1 MKKGSSL
8 TILLVDDEHNIL
20 LSSKS
25 LLRLAGIQNVQTIDD
40 SRQVLPLLKSES
52 ISVIVLDLLMPY
64 ISGRELLATICRD
77 YPHIPVIVMT
87 ASDEVEIAVECMKVG
102 AFDYL
107 VKPVEQSRLISS
119 VKRAMEICILKSQ
132 VTQLRDQ
139 VLSNRIKHPE
149 AFAPIISAS
158 PKMMSMFQYCE
169 VVAESQQPV
178 IIIGET
184 GVGKEL
190 VAKAIH
196 DLSGVRGKFVPVNV
210 AGLDDNMFSDTLFG
224 HKKGAFTGADQSRG
238 GLISKAAGGT
248 LFLDEIGDLAEI
260 SQMKL
265 LRLLQEQEYYPV
277 GDDTAFTSDA
287 RIIAATNK
295 DLRELSEKGKFRN
308 DLYFRLCTH
317 TVHIPPL
324 RKRPEDIPLLLDHF
338 IEQAAH
344 TLKKKKP
351 AYPVELITLLNAYNF
366 PGNVRELKSMVFDAV
381 VRHRSGLLHQER
393 FREVVGD
400 CPSSSDTGS
409 LLSKTV
415 VDALQAAMH
424 RLPKLSEVDD
434 YLIKEAVK
442 QAGGNQG
449 IAACLLG
456 ITRQTLNKRLQKA
469 ANKES
474 SKEES

>member
-1 MKKGSSL
+1 MVTNSSL
-8 TILLVDDEHNIL
+8 TVLLVDDEQNIL

-25 LLRLAGIQNVQTIDD
+25 LLRLAGILKVKTIDD
-40 SRQVLPLLKSES
+40 SRQVLPLLQAES
-52 ISVIVLDLLMPY
+52 VNVIVLDLLMPY
-64 ISGRELLATICRD
+64 VSGRELLSTICRD

-119 VKRAMEICILKSQ
+119 VKRAMEICTLKSQ
-132 VTQLRDQ
+132 LTQLRDQ
-139 VLSNRIKHPE
+139 LLSNRIKHPA
-149 AFAPIISAS
+149 AFAPIISAN
-158 PKMMSMFQYCE
+158 PKMLSMFQYCE
-169 VVAESQQPV
+169 VIAPSQQPV

-196 DLSGVRGKFVPVNV
+196 DLSGLRGKFVPVNV

-224 HKKGAFTGADQSRG
+224 HKKGAFTGADQARS

-277 GDDTAFTSDA
+277 GEDTAFESDA

-295 DLRELSEKGKFRN
+295 DLRALTENGKFRN

-317 TVHIPPL
+317 SVHIPPL
-324 RKRPEDIPLLLDHF
+324 RKRPEDIPLLLEHF
-338 IEQAAH
+338 IEQAAKA
-344 TLKKKKP
+344 LKKKKP
-351 AYPVELITLLNAYNF
+351 AYHADLIALLNAYDF

-381 VRHRSGLLHQER
+381 VRHRSGFLHQER
-393 FREVVGD
+393 FREVLGD
-400 CPSSSDTGS
+400 CPSSAETGAVFA
-409 LLSKTV
+409 KTV
-415 VDALQAAMH
+415 VDALQEVAH
-424 RLPKLSEVDD
+424 RLPKLSEVED
-434 YLIKEAVK
+434 YLIREAME
-442 QAGGNQG
+442 QARGNQG
-449 IAACLLG
+449 VAACLIG
-456 ITRQTLNKRLQKA
+456 ITRQTLNKRLQKT
-469 ANKES
+469 KC
-474 SKEES
+474 KQ